1 MKRIWLIRHGQSM
14 SQIDANVSGINPPLS
29 PLGEEQARQ
38 LQTRVESM
46 YPDIVFISPLE
57 RACSTFQLS
66 GLRGRRVA
74 FNKCLVESNWG
85 RESRYGDLSFEHL
98 AAIAELDPSDNHLL
112 DVKVRVKMLIE
123 EIAESSA
130 TSFVC
135 FAHWGVYSE
144 LFNCFFG
151 IQGAVATRALHENT
165 AISKLSIEE
174 DGTRQ
179 LVYWNDHHHVPGIAS

>member
-57 RACSTFQLS
+57 RACRTFQLS

-74 FNKCLVESNWG
+74 FNNCLVESNWG
-85 RESRYGDLSFEHL
+85 RDSPYGELSFDHL
-98 AAIAELDPSDNHLL
+98 AAIAELDASENHLL
-112 DVKVRVKMLIE
+112 DVKIRVKMLIE
-123 EIAESSA
+123 EITQSPAA
-130 TSFVC
+130 SFVC

-151 IQGAVATRALHENT
+151 IQGATTTRALHENT
-165 AISKLSIEE
+165 AISELNITQ
-174 DGTRQ
+174 DGIRQ
-179 LVYWNDHHHVPGIAS
+179 LVYWNDHHHVPDL

>member
-1 MKRIWLIRHGQSM
+1 
-14 SQIDANVSGINPPLS
+14 
-29 PLGEEQARQ
+29 
-38 LQTRVESM
+38 
-46 YPDIVFISPLE
+46 
-57 RACSTFQLS
+57 
-66 GLRGRRVA
+66 
-74 FNKCLVESNWG
+74 
-85 RESRYGDLSFEHL
+85 
-98 AAIAELDPSDNHLL
+98 
-112 DVKVRVKMLIE
+112 MLIE